1 VALPTFDCEG
11 GFFDDAVDK
20 TFDEEVVPVCDK
32 KTSLSVLP
40 NRIVRRDRFKF

>member
-1 VALPTFDCEG
+1 MALPTFDCEG

-32 KTSLSVLP
+32 KIQPKRVTEQ
-40 NRIVRRDRFKF
+40 NRAARSF